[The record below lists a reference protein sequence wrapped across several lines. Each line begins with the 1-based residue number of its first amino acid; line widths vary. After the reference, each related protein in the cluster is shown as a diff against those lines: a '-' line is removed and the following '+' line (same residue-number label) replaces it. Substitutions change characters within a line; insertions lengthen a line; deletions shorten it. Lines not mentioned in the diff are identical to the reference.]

1 MREQKVSV
9 FLDGLGL
16 PVWHRNML
24 YGARPKKI
32 QGGLYMLGQILVVAI
47 AGLVV
52 WKYRDSLS
60 EYVKGNAGPA
70 REKVDGLLRTVQQ
83 TSETLLDQAKEQ
95 ISSRLESAR
104 EKVARERP
112 RQIEE
117 DLPSSS
123 YSTRPATTGPR
134 ARQLRDIAEL

>member
-1 MREQKVSV
+1 
-9 FLDGLGL
+9 
-16 PVWHRNML
+16 
-24 YGARPKKI
+24 
-32 QGGLYMLGQILVVAI
+32 MLGGFLVGAI
-47 AGLVV
+47 TGGLVV

-104 EKVARERP
+104 EKVHAGEAGRGRP
-112 RQIEE
+112 TE
-117 DLPSSS
+117 
-123 YSTRPATTGPR
+123 
-134 ARQLRDIAEL
+134 